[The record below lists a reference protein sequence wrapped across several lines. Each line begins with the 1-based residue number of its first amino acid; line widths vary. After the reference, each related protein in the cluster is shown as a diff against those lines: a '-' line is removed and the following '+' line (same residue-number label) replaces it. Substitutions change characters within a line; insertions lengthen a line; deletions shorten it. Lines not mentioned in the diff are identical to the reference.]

1 MKQSKIE
8 SLIES
13 LLNIA
18 VGYGVALAAQML
30 IFPLFDIHVSHHDHM
45 AIGGLFTIV
54 SLIRSYI
61 IRRLFNN
68 GIYNKFKEVFDK

>member
-1 MKQSKIE
+1 MSQSKIE

-13 LLNIA
+13 LLNIF
-18 VGYGVALAAQML
+18 VGYGVALIAQIV
-30 IFPLFDIHVSHHDHM
+30 IFPLFNIYVSHYKHA

-54 SLIRSYI
+54 SLVRSYT

-68 GIYNKFKEVFDK
+68 GIYNKLKEVFKK

>member
-1 MKQSKIE
+1 MSQSKIE

-13 LLNIA
+13 LLNIF
-18 VGYGVALAAQML
+18 VGYGVALIAQIV
-30 IFPLFDIHVSHHDHM
+30 IFPLFNIYVSHYEHA

-54 SLIRSYI
+54 SLVRSYT

-68 GIYNKFKEVFDK
+68 GIYNKLKEVFKK